1 MKNVLLLCLSPL
13 NPMARRNTYSCQLKG
28 ETAFFEGIMTNEAPA
43 KFIIEQFNRLSE
55 NDRLDRIV
63 MICSDAVKK
72 QVVLSENN
80 LQLKNTDMVC
90 GKSIS
95 EYSHIE
101 LYKALI
107 NSYAEKTDNRYAQ
120 EPIEYIEI
128 PIPDFTND
136 FQVSNSVIN
145 AANEI
150 TALEENVNLHIDFNG
165 GQRYVAFMI
174 LSIANLM
181 KIRGVTVDRIMTM
194 NFDNKIDG
202 IVPIQN
208 MLPIFESFDL
218 ISGINEYINY
228 GRIKGLS
235 KYFSSAGDEVKSI
248 LKEMKIFSNN
258 LQLCR
263 TDYVMQHKSELY
275 ERLKNYLEDNAE
287 DLHTDTYNSLFRF
300 VVKDILAG
308 YNGLLNGTLPEIIS
322 WCVERDFIQQALT
335 FCSEEMPNYFWEKKI
350 FAPSEKELQEY
361 NNFVSVV
368 VESENVSS
376 KLRDFKKA
384 PIDSG
389 SRYTYNWMI
398 KYLPF
403 SAEEEDYRKILSE
416 SDAEANE
423 LMLLS
428 PDIKNDLFDIK
439 NSIYQ
444 MNSLKVKRIRNINR
458 YIKKNSTAIA
468 KPLWQ
473 LEKEP
478 CRVSTVLEDRSLLKE
493 ILTVYFLLKD
503 QRNQTNHA
511 NGGAGCDEWDYNEL
525 CFALKQFAKVLS
537 EL

>member
-28 ETAFFEGIMTNEAPA
+28 ETAFFEGIMTNEAPT
-43 KFIIEQFNRLSE
+43 KFIIERFNRVSQ
-55 NDRLDRIV
+55 NNRLDRIV

-80 LQLKNTDMVC
+80 TQLKNTDTVC
-90 GKSIS
+90 GKRF
-95 EYSHIE
+95 EEFSHIE

-107 NSYAEKTDNRYAQ
+107 NSFAEKTDKRYIE
-120 EPIEYIEI
+120 EPIEYIEV

-150 TALEENVNLHIDFNG
+150 TSLEDNINLHIDFNG

-181 KIRGVTVDRIMTM
+181 KIRGVTVNRIMTM

-208 MLPIFESFDL
+208 MLPLFESFDL

-235 KYFSSAGDEVKSI
+235 KYFSSAGEEVKAI
-248 LKEMKIFSNN
+248 LREMKVFSDN

-275 ERLKNYLEDNAE
+275 QRLVNYLESNNGE
-287 DLHTDTYNSLFRF
+287 QHKDTYNSLFGF

-335 FCSEEMPNYFWEKKI
+335 FCSEEMPNYFWEQKI
-350 FAPSEKELQEY
+350 FTPSEKELEEY
-361 NNFVSVV
+361 NNFVDTVV
-368 VESENVSS
+368 GSENVSS

-384 PIDSG
+384 PIDCG

-403 SAEEEDYRKILSE
+403 SAEEEDYQRILSE
-416 SDAEANE
+416 NDAEENE
-423 LMLLS
+423 LMLIS
-428 PDIKNDLFDIK
+428 PDIKNDLFEIK
-439 NSIYQ
+439 NSIFQ
-444 MNSLKVKRIRNINR
+444 MSAFKNKRIRNINR
-458 YIKKNSTAIA
+458 FIKKNSTAIA
-468 KPLWQ
+468 KLIWQ
-473 LEKEP
+473 LEHEP
-478 CRVSTVLEDRSLLKE
+478 CRVSTVITDRGLLKE

-511 NGGAGCDEWDYNEL
+511 NGGAGCDDWDYNEL
-525 CFALKQFAKVLS
+525 CFALKWFAKMLS